1 MKLTSYLLPVLVLVV
16 SIMGYLIARDQSTTL
31 TMLVGARSGLGAG
44 SGGMELLNR
53 DLNTESIAV
62 AKTRSTALKDNETTV
77 LEFEKARGEMEDVK
91 KTAEETAAEVEKL
104 RGNIEVAEKDRG
116 VLTEEKEKIQN
127 LLRAVPGLEDSDLD
141 SAVED
146 LGKKVQEGA
155 SEYASLL
162 EDREKH
168 AARREELKKEVA
180 DRETELESKNEINER
195 FMQAYRRNGEDF
207 AISAVDPQWHFIVFR
222 APADSG
228 IFPGDSDTLIVQRN
242 GVAITT
248 LRVVSVNSGQVV
260 AEYDEQKLP
269 SGVVPEVGDRVFR
282 KAVQGS

>member
-162 EDREKH
+162 EDREKY

-207 AISAVDPQWHFIVFR
+207 AISAV
-222 APADSG
+222 
-228 IFPGDSDTLIVQRN
+228 
-242 GVAITT
+242 
-248 LRVVSVNSGQVV
+248 VSVNNGQVV

>member
-1 MKLTSYLLPVLVLVV
+1 M
-16 SIMGYLIARDQSTTL
+16 
-31 TMLVGARSGLGAG
+31 
-44 SGGMELLNR
+44 
-53 DLNTESIAV
+53 
-62 AKTRSTALKDNETTV
+62 
-77 LEFEKARGEMEDVK
+77 
-91 KTAEETAAEVEKL
+91 
-104 RGNIEVAEKDRG
+104 AEKDRG

-248 LRVVSVNSGQVV
+248 LRVVSVNNGQVV